1 MTGTLRDVMREQA
14 DAQASPVFDV
24 EAIAAAGNRRLRRT
38 RVATGSLVVAAF
50 ALAAV
55 GLPQLVD
62 GAGTTDADG
71 LVAEAAEPFADR
83 KVGFA
88 AGDVI
93 QWGEE
98 TFSVGATIAAYVQTD
113 DGFVYTTQNGDV
125 WLYDGRGSERI
136 GHAANNR
143 LRADDTGS
151 LVAWVD
157 LADDGAPQYVVFDT
171 GSRKEAARVDD
182 GAAGPSREPEDEGA
196 EVFAV
201 DDVAAYWRT
210 EDGIVRYDVATGESE
225 LVHRPRPIV
234 DPADKPAQVTDIVD
248 VAAGWIAYVEDDEGG
263 RMRVGT
269 AIGKDAEQMPSG
281 WNGVL
286 SPDGR
291 YIGVEEADEMAVYDT
306 ATTEAVT
313 PAIDGYVFKVV
324 YGWVDEDTAMVFGIK
339 NLEGETYPTDFL
351 ACDIPD
357 GACEVTS
364 ATELGAT
371 AFALPVGD
379 PMDT

>member
-1 MTGTLRDVMREQA
+1 MTGTLKDVMREQA
-14 DAQASPVFDV
+14 DAQASPVFDAG
-24 EAIAAAGNRRLRRT
+24 AIAVAGDRRLRRA
-38 RVATGSLVVAAF
+38 RIATGSLAVAAV
-50 ALAAV
+50 ALAAA
-55 GLPQLVD
+55 GLPHLVD

-71 LVAEAAEPFADR
+71 LVAEAAGPFAER
-83 KVGFA
+83 RVGFST
-88 AGDVI
+88 GDLI
-93 QWGEE
+93 HWGKE
-98 TFSVGATIAAYVQTD
+98 TFSVGAKIAAYVQTD
-113 DGFVYTTQNGDV
+113 DGFVYTTRTGGV
-125 WLYDGRGSERI
+125 WFYDGSGSERI
-136 GHAANNR
+136 GHAAPAR

-157 LADDGAPQYVVFDT
+157 LAEDGAPQYVVYDT

-182 GAAGPSREPEDEGA
+182 SAAGPSREQEDQVA

-201 DDVAAYWRT
+201 DDGAAYWRT
-210 EDGIVRYDVATGESE
+210 EDGVVRYDVASGESE

-248 VAAGWIAYVEDDEGG
+248 VAAGRIAYVEDDEGS
-263 RMRVGT
+263 RLLVGE
-269 AIGKDAEQMPSG
+269 AIGEDAEQMPSG

-291 YIGVEEADEMAVYDT
+291 YIGVEEADEMAVYDA

-313 PAIDGYVFKVV
+313 PALDGYAFKVV
-324 YGWVDEDTAMVFGIK
+324 YGWVDEDTAMFLGIK
-339 NLEGETYPTDFL
+339 DLEGETYATDFL

-364 ATELGAT
+364 ATEFGAGT
-371 AFALPVGD
+371 FALPNGD